1 MSCGGASRTA
11 ATFRESEFVGLNG
24 HGNAAIVGAVSMK
37 IRGMEARLRGGTQI
51 FLVPVTSYTTALQ
64 ERIIQRG
71 DLGEVD
77 PRLAR
82 YRRIAFANEDGQF
95 SFHHLRA
102 GDYYLFALLRWQLPD
117 EGATLLAGAMAHAR
131 ASVRPGETAHVTLT
145 R

>member
-1 MSCGGASRTA
+1 MRRGGGARGSSSGSARFQTATLVFASSLAVSCGGASRTA

-102 GDYYLFALLRWQLPD
+102 GDYY
-117 EGATLLAGAMAHAR
+117 
-131 ASVRPGETAHVTLT
+131 
-145 R
+145 